1 MNISI
6 SSSFI
11 TLCVSLLFI
20 LFFSLILTH
29 KKSYRLFRAD
39 LLFILAIVICL
50 RMIFPVEFPFT
61 KTIPLPVIMNPIM
74 DFLNFE
80 LFSEIKVMYVLFFI
94 WMTGIGFGLINHIK
108 NLIVTNKF
116 KDRIIRKS
124 RCFKMSEL
132 LQQNVSPDYNVYICD
147 AVSAPMVI
155 GFKKCIFIPE
165 QEYSQIEMSNILK
178 HEAQHLKQNDFI
190 FKQIVKLL
198 TIIYW
203 WFPPVY
209 LLKKNIDLY
218 VEIRVDE
225 KTTDSLNENETME
238 YVQTLISVQK
248 KIMEDHSKL
257 SKVISSNMIGE
268 NKDILSYRVNYL
280 LNKPIHKKTNK
291 IILCL
296 LFLLPLA
303 SNSIIFE
310 AYFERSEELEGTYD
324 FEDLVDECYLVEH
337 KDGTY
342 SLFLDNEFVS
352 VEDPTEFI
360 ESGMKIVKE

>member
-6 SSSFI
+6 SSLFI

-20 LFFSLILTH
+20 LFFSMILTH

-165 QEYSQIEMSNILK
+165 QEYSQIEMANILK

-257 SKVISSNMIGE
+257 
-268 NKDILSYRVNYL
+268 
-280 LNKPIHKKTNK
+280 
-291 IILCL
+291 
-296 LFLLPLA
+296 
-303 SNSIIFE
+303 
-310 AYFERSEELEGTYD
+310 
-324 FEDLVDECYLVEH
+324 
-337 KDGTY
+337 
-342 SLFLDNEFVS
+342 
-352 VEDPTEFI
+352 
-360 ESGMKIVKE
+360 